1 MSQYKQLYHDRS
13 LGWPLGGCVTIH
25 KLYRDKLTEGLNGW
39 PIVSRYNDCIV
50 TGAKARQAVNCIAI
64 HVSVS

>member
-1 MSQYKQLYHDRS
+1 MSRYKQLYHDRS
-13 LGWPLGGCVTIH
+13 LGWPLGGCVTIQ

-39 PIVSRYNDCIV
+39 VIVSRYNDCIM
-50 TGAKARQAVNCIAI
+50 TGAKARQVGNCIAI